1 MNRLRFEGSQFYLNN
16 QPFRILS
23 GTIHYFRVVPDYWE
37 DRLLKLKQCGFNTVE
52 TYTCWNLHEPREGEF
67 DFSGILDLA
76 RFLETASRLGLYV
89 ILRPGPYICAEWDM
103 GGLPSW
109 LLTYPALS
117 R

>member
-52 TYTCWNLHEPREGEF
+52 TYTC
-67 DFSGILDLA
+67 
-76 RFLETASRLGLYV
+76 
-89 ILRPGPYICAEWDM
+89 
-103 GGLPSW
+103 
-109 LLTYPALS
+109 
-117 R
+117 